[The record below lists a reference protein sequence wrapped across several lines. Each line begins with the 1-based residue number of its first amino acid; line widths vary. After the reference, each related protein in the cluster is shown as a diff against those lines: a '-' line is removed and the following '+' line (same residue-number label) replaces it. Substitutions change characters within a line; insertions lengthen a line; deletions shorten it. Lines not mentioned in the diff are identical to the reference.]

1 MGTTKL
7 TLSAPEDVIKEAKRI
22 AAKNKTSV
30 SAMFT
35 RLLSAVAQ
43 SDLERDVSLGPV
55 TLEAT
60 GILRLPRKRTERQ
73 LLEDALEDK
82 YGRNR

>member
-1 MGTTKL
+1 MGTMKL
-7 TLSAPEDVIKEAKRI
+7 TLSAPEDVIRDAKRI
-22 AAKNKTSV
+22 AAENKTSV

-35 RLLSAVAQ
+35 RFLSAVAQ
-43 SDLERDVSLGPV
+43 PDVERDTALGPV

-60 GILRLPRKRTERQ
+60 GIVRLPRKRTERQ

-82 YGRNR
+82 YSKN